1 MLCVF
6 CVYVYVCMR
15 VYVCVYVHVLC
26 VCCVCVGGGSTVCG
40 LVCVLAQCP
49 HLCEYLG
56 QVEVGDG
63 PEKRDKDFLNVFQ
76 DFIRE

>member
-15 VYVCVYVHVLC
+15 VCVCMCCASVVCVC
-26 VCCVCVGGGSTVCG
+26 GGGSTVCG